1 MESNH
6 KGEKTE
12 NRNFNFLTNLNNQ
25 SNLVNVNN
33 ASNEQMNSVFLLVS
47 PYYINKFSQEGLDI
61 EINIDEKGVITIN
74 NKEYEAIEIKPGVK
88 VFGVIKR

>member
-1 MESNH
+1 MESNR
-6 KGEKTE
+6 KWGKTE
-12 NRNFNFLTNLNNQ
+12 KPSYNFLTNLNNQ

-33 ASNEQMNSVFLLVS
+33 VSNKQINSVFLLVS

-61 EINIDEKGVITIN
+61 EIEMNEKGIITIN
-74 NKEYEAIEIKPGVK
+74 NKEYEAIEVKPGVK

>member
-6 KGEKTE
+6 KGGKTE
-12 NRNFNFLTNLNNQ
+12 NPTYNFLTNLNNQ

-33 ASNEQMNSVFLLVS
+33 VSNEQINSVFLLVS
-47 PYYINKFSQEGLDI
+47 PYCINRFNQEGLDI
-61 EINIDEKGVITIN
+61 EINIDEKGIITIN
-74 NKEYEAIEIKPGVK
+74 NKEYKTIEIKPGVK